1 MSVLT
6 IEYIKR
12 DVPSLKQDVY
22 LSASEAGAL
31 VGITGTHSKLVE
43 LCQVGSGAGI
53 SKNAVR
59 DAILRKLSAREYVT
73 GNIVRGK
80 ILWDIT
86 PLGSKIAVAIDELVE
101 TINQEIESKK
111 QSFDKS
117 DFEEK
122 LRNNYYAIDN
132 NTAGEFKS
140 DLFADFGVTNNSK
153 ADKAFQLAWEYGH
166 SAGYYEVINY
176 FHDLVGLIE

>member
-1 MSVLT
+1 MAVLT

-12 DVPSLKQDVY
+12 DVQTLKQDVY
-22 LSASEAGAL
+22 LSANEAWAL
-31 VGITGTHSKLVE
+31 VDITGTRKLADFRKIIG
-43 LCQVGSGAGI
+43 GSGAI
-53 SKNAVR
+53 KDSVR
-59 DAILRKLSAREYVT
+59 DAILRKLSAREYAT
-73 GNIVRGK
+73 GNIIRGK

-86 PLGSKIAVAIDELVE
+86 PLGSKIVVAINELLDTV
-101 TINQEIESKK
+101 NQEIESKK

-122 LRNNYYAIDN
+122 LRNNYYDIDN

-140 DLFADFGVTNNSK
+140 DLFTDFGVTNNPK

-176 FHDLVGLIE
+176 FHDLVTLIE